1 MTMSDTG
8 RTGAKTISVE
18 EAGKWLGVSR
28 NTAYEAAARG
38 EIPTINIG
46 RLKRV
51 PIAPFER
58 LLGLAVSTGKEDA

>member
-1 MTMSDTG
+1 MRPVGSE
-8 RTGAKTISVE
+8 RKTIGVE
-18 EAGKWLGVSR
+18 EAARWLGVSR
-28 NTAYEAAARG
+28 NGAYEAAKRG

-58 LLGLAVSTGKEDA
+58 LLGLSVSTGKEDA